1 MRGARP
7 SGSHIDAVGGTLQP
21 VQDTDT
27 RVDPL
32 AQREHT
38 EWHVA
43 TSMTDSASVGTRR
56 PFSIAGP
63 SARRREYYGN
73 AFAFSF
79 GSSGGHAQNTN
90 SH

>member
-1 MRGARP
+1 M
-7 SGSHIDAVGGTLQP
+7 QP

-56 PFSIAGP
+56 PSIADP
-63 SARRREYYGN
+63 PVRRTESLGN
-73 AFAFSF
+73 AFAFGIS
-79 GSSGGHAQNTN
+79 SSGGHAFSSTFGEG
-90 SH
+90 SKHE